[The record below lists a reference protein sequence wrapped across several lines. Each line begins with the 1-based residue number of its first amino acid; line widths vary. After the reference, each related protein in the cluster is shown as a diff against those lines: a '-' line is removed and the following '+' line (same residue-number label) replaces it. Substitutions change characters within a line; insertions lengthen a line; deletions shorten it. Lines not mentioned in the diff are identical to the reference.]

1 MQYWVICKHMLLHKN
16 IQFNEQLVRYL
27 ADDAQSLVQA
37 YALKKYS
44 WLTENNYVKKGL
56 WSNVYGLYISPLR
69 PHERAHSAIAE
80 DVFGKD
86 TVHDWHGV
94 TLSVCI
100 KNNFHRILYIH
111 ADSAGKSVGTL
122 PGIPIELSNTFAN
135 NMIGLFKYTRN
146 LNLIKISINHTF
158 YEYAL
163 CTQQTRAISEQEYT
177 D

>member
-1 MQYWVICKHMLLHKN
+1 MLLHKK

-80 DVFGKD
+80 DVFGKERMY
-86 TVHDWHGV
+86 DWHGV

-100 KNNFHRILYIH
+100 KNNFYRILYIH
-111 ADSAGKSVGTL
+111 GDSAGKYVGTL
-122 PGIPIELSNTFAN
+122 PGIPRELSNTFIN
-135 NMIGLFKYTRN
+135 SMIELFKYTHN
-146 LNLIKISINHTF
+146 LNLIKISINNTF
-158 YEYAL
+158 LEYSL
-163 CTQQTRAISEQEYT
+163 LTQQAKTITQKAFH